1 MKKYTIIIVLL
12 ATVFSISTVSATTDT
27 TKEVQKVSDQAVKK
41 IEGKAIHEKACTR
54 CHNSAVYTRTD
65 RKITS
70 LDALEKRVRGC
81 NANTGANLFPQ
92 ELKAVTEFLN
102 STYYKF

>member
-1 MKKYTIIIVLL
+1 MKKYNIIILTLL
-12 ATVFSISTVSATTDT
+12 TLCSITFLSAASGTVKETQKALDQVAEKTD
-27 TKEVQKVSDQAVKK
+27 
-41 IEGKAIHEKACTR
+41 GKAIHEKACTR
-54 CHNSAVYTRTD
+54 CHNSSVYTRTG

-92 ELKAVTEFLN
+92 ELKAVTQFLN
-102 STYYKF
+102 SAYYKF

>member
-27 TKEVQKVSDQAVKK
+27 TKEVQKVSDQEVKK
-41 IEGKAIHEKACTR
+41 IEGKVIHEKACTR
-54 CHNSAVYTRTD
+54 CHNSTVYTRTD

>member
-12 ATVFSISTVSATTDT
+12 FAIFSANTVSAATDT
-27 TKEVQKVSDQAVKK
+27 TKEAQKVSGQAVKK
-41 IEGKAIHEKACTR
+41 IEGSVIHEKACTR
-54 CHNSAVYTRTD
+54 CHNSSVYTRTD

-92 ELKAVTEFLN
+92 ELKAVTQFLN
-102 STYYKF
+102 SAYYKF

>member
-1 MKKYTIIIVLL
+1 MKKYNIIIVALFTL
-12 ATVFSISTVSATTDT
+12 YGITSLSAATDT
-27 TKEVQKVSDQAVKK
+27 AKVTQKVPDQAVTE
-41 IEGKAIHEKACTR
+41 IDGKAIHEKACTR

-92 ELKAVTEFLN
+92 ELKAVTQFLN
-102 STYYKF
+102 GAYYKF